1 MTERR
6 TQSEYANQFL
16 LPGLQGSNKT
26 HQNFPGSNSVPDVE
40 VCPRIMKVVSYFSV
54 LSAST
59 SETVEVALECKPS
72 PQKPTLRSNE
82 MND

>member
-1 MTERR
+1 VR
-6 TQSEYANQFL
+6 
-16 LPGLQGSNKT
+16 
-26 HQNFPGSNSVPDVE
+26 
-40 VCPRIMKVVSYFSV
+40 YFSV

-59 SETVEVALECKPS
+59 SETVDVALECKPH